1 MPLADFLVAL
11 LDHPHQAGRRI
22 KIRTPV
28 EYPMTL
34 DMSPYVSTPQP
45 VKPLY
50 DLYGVVV
57 RGCLVSFRLSL
68 PEFAHCELGGPQ
80 IHLGTPT
87 AGHYIAYCKDS
98 KGTWYEHNDNVVR
111 SCGCEAMLYVLC
123 CCLCA
128 ELLLTPRFRCR
139 CVS

>member
-1 MPLADFLVAL
+1 
-11 LDHPHQAGRRI
+11 
-22 KIRTPV
+22 
-28 EYPMTL
+28 MTL

-57 RGCLVSFRLSL
+57 RGCLVSCRPSL

-111 SCGCEAMLYVLC
+111 SWV
-123 CCLCA
+123 
-128 ELLLTPRFRCR
+128 
-139 CVS
+139 